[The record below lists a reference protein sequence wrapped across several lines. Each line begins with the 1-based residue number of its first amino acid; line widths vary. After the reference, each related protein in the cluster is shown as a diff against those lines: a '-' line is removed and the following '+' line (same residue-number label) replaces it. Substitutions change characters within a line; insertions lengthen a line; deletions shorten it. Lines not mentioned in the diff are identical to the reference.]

1 MEFLRKN
8 LANFISC
15 IRVVGSLILLL
26 FFNEFS
32 TSFLIIYAVCCLT
45 DALDGIVARKL
56 NTCSVLGVALDSVG
70 DALTGFAPV
79 KVLIVQKAI
88 QPWFVAWLFVS
99 VAIFFTSAV
108 ISQVKFKKFS
118 FPHTYFDKLLG
129 LSVSISPFLQ
139 KVVDI
144 QILLGVVATIF
155 FIASI
160 ESVIIEIKL
169 KEAKPFVPSVF
180 HVNK

>member
-1 MEFLRKN
+1 MIKKH

-15 IRVVGSLILLL
+15 IRIVGSLILLI

-32 TSFLIIYAVCCLT
+32 TTFLIIYAICALT
-45 DALDGIVARKL
+45 DALDGFVARKL
-56 NTCSVLGVALDSVG
+56 NTCSVLGVTLDSVG
-70 DALTGFAPV
+70 DAFTGFAPV
-79 KVLIVQKAI
+79 KVLIVQKLI
-88 QPWFVAWLFVS
+88 QPWFVAWLLVS
-99 VAIFFTSAV
+99 VALFLTAAI

-139 KVVDI
+139 TVIDI
-144 QILLGVVATIF
+144 QILLGVVGVIF